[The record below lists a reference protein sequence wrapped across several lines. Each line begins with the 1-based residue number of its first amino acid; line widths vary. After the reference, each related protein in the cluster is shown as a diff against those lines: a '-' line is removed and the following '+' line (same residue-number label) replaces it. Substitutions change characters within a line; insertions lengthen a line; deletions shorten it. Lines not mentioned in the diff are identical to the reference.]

1 MKWTSLL
8 DCLTKSFLIDTGR
21 GDFQWPV
28 APQQCLVNKTI
39 SCSVWYMNVALLTR
53 THTHTHTHTHTTCIH
68 ARMHLHHTRT
78 HACTHAH
85 THIHTHTQSLFYR
98 YLEIFPH
105 ALPVPF
111 SLMEKKGVD
120 LYSHLVY
127 IVCK

>member
-21 GDFQWPV
+21 GDFHWPL

-39 SCSVWYMNVALLTR
+39 GHFVWYMNVALLTHTHIHMR
-53 THTHTHTHTHTTCIH
+53 AHTHTHTQHAYTHACTYI
-68 ARMHLHHTRT
+68 T
-78 HACTHAH
+78 HACTHACAH
-85 THIHTHTQSLFYR
+85 TPPQSLFYR

-105 ALPVPF
+105 ALPVCFF
-111 SLMEKKGVD
+111 SDGKKKGVD
-120 LYSHLVY
+120 LYSHLVH